1 MKGSEKQIKWA
12 EEIKATMKQ
21 DFDTIR
27 TQFEGNIIA
36 TKAIDFVESLDNAT
50 FWIDNRKSTPMTMLT
65 EIAQGN
71 LRTKGDGY
79 SHTAKFDQTTG
90 KITITWNEIV
100 SDGKGGHH
108 ETKEEVM

>member
-12 EEIKATMKQ
+12 EEIKATMKP

-27 TQFEGNIIA
+27 TQFDGNVIA
-36 TKAIDFVESLDNAT
+36 IKAIDYVQALDWAT
-50 FWIDNRKSTPMTMLT
+50 FWIDNRNSNPMTMLN

-71 LRTKGDGY
+71 LRVRGDGY
-79 SHTAKFDQTTG
+79 SHTAKFDQAAG
-90 KITITWNEIV
+90 TITVTWDEIV
-100 SDGKGGHH
+100 ADGKGGHH

>member
-12 EEIKATMKQ
+12 EEIKATMQQ

-27 TQFEGNIIA
+27 TQFEGNALAI
-36 TKAIDFVESLDNAT
+36 KAIDYVQSLDHAT
-50 FWIDNRKSTPMTMLT
+50 FWIDNRNSNPMTMLT

-71 LRTKGDGY
+71 LRVRGDGY

-90 KITITWNEIV
+90 QITVTWTEIV
-100 SDGKGGHH
+100 GDGKGGHH